1 MLGSLIS
8 AFENRRHFVLY
19 DWLATL
25 QSEIIRLNA
34 TRENL
39 AQPVFLGKLVDFY
52 TTSNKVSVSLEEAYW
67 YAGAVV
73 LCSAL
78 NVLVVHSY
86 MMAILHMG
94 MKFRVACCSLIY
106 RKSLRLSKTAL
117 GETTVGQVVNLLSN
131 DVNRFDVAVI
141 FLHYL
146 WIGPLATVII
156 TYLMWQE
163 ISWAAIVGVGFM
175 LAFIPLQAYLG
186 KRTSVLRLKTA
197 LRTDE
202 RVRLMN
208 EILSGIQV
216 IKMYTWEK
224 PFADLVAKA
233 RNQFRRFA
241 IYAHVRKRR
250 ENKTS
255 CEDSSATRSCTLT
268 QAKGQ
273 RVHIRKPRPGT
284 ELLSNRDLIITWFAA
299 YLGKRTSVLRLKTAL
314 RTDERVRLMNEILSG
329 IQVIK
334 MYTWEKPFADLV
346 AKARKQEIKQI
357 RATSYIRGVLTSFTM
372 FTTRICL
379 FCSILAFVLENNVI
393 TAKQVFVVSSFYN
406 ILRQTMTVFFPQ
418 GIAQVA
424 EASVSIKRLQNFMLY
439 EDTSKPVPTLSEI
452 QTSTKP
458 KVKKG
463 EETKESKDITPLSPT
478 KSGLEIP
485 RDDSKLT
492 DESNVSKE
500 TKIEESKG
508 NGSSNVAPLES
519 GEEEDAELAARVE
532 EDPRGVRLKHATA
545 KWIAAHH
552 ENTLT
557 DLSLTIKAGNPR
569 SVNEAVPVLMVL
581 RALLQDYM
589 DHHHMHTH
597 VAAHAE
603 GGGGRR
609 CQEHSQS
616 PNPNPTLNPSPCTP
630 LIAVIGPVG
639 AGKSS
644 LLHVLLRELPL
655 VAGSVHVGGTVSYA
669 SQEPWLFAGSVR
681 QNILFGQP
689 MDRPRYNTVVRR
701 CALDRDFSLLPHG
714 DKTVV
719 GERGVSLSGGQRARI
734 SLARAVYKRADIYL
748 LDDPLSAVDAHVGRH
763 LFESC
768 LVGYLR
774 NATRV
779 LVTHQLTFLRDVDQ
793 IIILKN
799 GTIAAAG
806 SFETLSASGL
816 DFASLLA
823 RGEEEER
830 PTTEPAAADL
840 EESPHGSFRI
850 RQMSIHSL
858 SSVDNLTATAPPEG
872 GREEAEMKS
881 AGAVSAQ
888 VYGAYLSASGHSLVV
903 TLMVAIAILAQVFGS
918 GSDWWTSYWVNLEE
932 KQPQELMNRIGS
944 NPPATLEAIQNV
956 TQSMLDD
963 VHYENSLISRY
974 ECIYIYTGMV
984 VALVVISL
992 LRSFMFFSMAMRAS
1006 TRLHNKMFSA
1016 ITRAPMRF
1024 FHVNPSGRIL
1034 NRFSKDMGAVDEVL
1048 PAALLDVLQI
1058 GLSLTGIV
1066 VVVAVVNYWLLLPT
1080 LLIGLVF
1087 YGLRIFYL
1095 ASSRSIKRL
1104 EGVTRSPVFSHLN
1117 ASLQGITT
1125 IRAFGAQEALVREF
1139 DNHQDLH
1146 SSAWYLFIATSRA
1159 FGFWLDLVCVVY
1171 IAIVT
1176 LSFLVLG
1183 QEVSGGNVGL
1193 AITQAI
1199 SLTGMF
1205 QWGMRQSTELE
1216 NQMTSVERIDEYS
1229 KIESEPPLQSPEG
1242 KRPPPSWPA
1251 EGRVEFRHMSLYY
1264 APGEPPVLRD
1274 LSLIILPRE
1283 KVGIVGRTGAGKS
1296 SLINALFRLAK
1307 VEGEIIIDG
1316 RETSALG
1323 LHELRSQISII
1334 PQEPVLFSGT
1344 MRHNLDPFD
1353 EYPDHVLWRA
1363 LEEVELKE
1371 AVMEL
1376 AAGLSSHMS
1385 EGGGNFSVGQ
1395 RQLVCLA
1402 RAVVRRNRLLVLD
1415 EATAN
1420 VDPQTDALIQTTIRN
1435 KFADCTVLTIAHRL
1449 HTVMDSDK
1457 VLVMDA
1463 GQMVEFDH
1471 PHILLSRP
1479 GGVLRGMV
1487 DQTGRAMADM
1497 LARIALQSYSK
1508 KQLSATASVTE

>member
-1 MLGSLIS
+1 MESSKKKGRPVHPRSTANPLSALTFAWTLPMFWSGLKKELEEHELYEPLEEHASGPLGDKFARLWEEEVARAGSKRTPSLLRVILRAYAGRCMLYGM
-8 AFENRRHFVLY
+8 VLM
-19 DWLATL
+19 LM
-25 QSEIIRLNA
+25 ECGIRV
-34 TRENL
+34 
-39 AQPVFLGKLVDFY
+39 AQPVFLGKLVEYYSPENENIDS
-52 TTSNKVSVSLEEAYW
+52 TEAYY

-78 NVLVVHSY
+78 NVFVVHPY

-141 FLHYL
+141 FVHYL
-146 WIGPLATVII
+146 WLGPLATIII
-156 TYLMWQE
+156 TYLMWLE
-163 ISWAAIVGVGFM
+163 ISWAAVVGVGFM

-233 RNQFRRFA
+233 RK
-241 IYAHVRKRR
+241 H
-250 ENKTS
+250 
-255 CEDSSATRSCTLT
+255 
-268 QAKGQ
+268 
-273 RVHIRKPRPGT
+273 
-284 ELLSNRDLIITWFAA
+284 
-299 YLGKRTSVLRLKTAL
+299 
-314 RTDERVRLMNEILSG
+314 
-329 IQVIK
+329 
-334 MYTWEKPFADLV
+334 
-346 AKARKQEIKQI
+346 EIKQI
-357 RATSYIRGVLTSFTM
+357 RATSYIRGVLTSFIM

-379 FCSILAFVLENNVI
+379 FCSILAYVLVHNVI
-393 TAKQVFVVSSFYN
+393 SAKQVFVITSFYN

-418 GIAQVA
+418 GIAQIA
-424 EASVSIKRLQNFMLY
+424 EAAISIKRLQNFMLY
-439 EDTSKPVPTLSEI
+439 EDTAKPVPGLAEI

-458 KVKKG
+458 KEGRETQVEREDLEPVVKEDLETQKVTPKKSETLETLAEHKG
-463 EETKESKDITPLSPT
+463 EEE
-478 KSGLEIP
+478 
-485 RDDSKLT
+485 
-492 DESNVSKE
+492 
-500 TKIEESKG
+500 KG
-508 NGSSNVAPLES
+508 NGATKLAPLET
-519 GEEEDAELAARVE
+519 GEEDEQELSMRIE
-532 EDPRGVRLKHATA
+532 EDSRGVRLKHANA
-545 KWIAAHH
+545 KWIAAHP

-557 DLSLTIKAGNPR
+557 DLSLTIKPGK
-569 SVNEAVPVLMVL
+569 
-581 RALLQDYM
+581 
-589 DHHHMHTH
+589 
-597 VAAHAE
+597 
-603 GGGGRR
+603 
-609 CQEHSQS
+609 
-616 PNPNPTLNPSPCTP
+616 

-655 VAGSVHVGGTVSYA
+655 QSGSVHIGGTISYA

-681 QNILFGQP
+681 QNILFGQA
-689 MDRPRYNTVVRR
+689 MDRPRYNAVVRR
-701 CALDRDFSLLPHG
+701 CALDRDFTLFPHG
-714 DKTVV
+714 DKTIV

-768 LVGYLR
+768 VVGYLR
-774 NATRV
+774 NTTRV
-779 LVTHQLTFLRDVDQ
+779 LVTHQLQFLRDVDQ

-806 SFETLSASGL
+806 DFETLSASGL

-823 RGEEEER
+823 RDEQDDEKTTPEQTPNAEPEE
-830 PTTEPAAADL
+830 L
-840 EESPHGSFRI
+840 VLQGSFRK
-850 RQMSIHSL
+850 RQMSINSV

-872 GREEAEMKS
+872 GREEAELRS
-881 AGAVSAQ
+881 AGAVSGK
-888 VYGAYLSASGHSLVV
+888 VYGAYLRASGHPLVV
-903 TLMVAIAILAQVFGS
+903 TLMAFVAVLAQLLGS

-932 KQPQELMNRIGS
+932 GSVPRVLQSLDLNATGNPVETSNR
-944 NPPATLEAIQNV
+944 LEDSLVENV
-956 TQSMLDD
+956 QYYPGGIT
-963 VHYENSLISRY
+963 RY
-974 ECIYIYTGMV
+974 DCIYIYTGMV

-1006 TRLHNKMFSA
+1006 TRLHNNMFES

-1048 PAALLDVLQI
+1048 PSALLDVLQI
-1058 GLSLTGIV
+1058 GLSLIGIV
-1066 VVVAVVNYWLLLPT
+1066 VVVAVINYWLLVPT
-1080 LLIGLVF
+1080 VAIGVVF

-1117 ASLQGITT
+1117 ATLQGITT
-1125 IRAFGAQEALVREF
+1125 IRAFGAQEALIREF

-1146 SSAWYLFIATSRA
+1146 SSAWYLFIASSRA

-1171 IAIVT
+1171 IGMVT
-1176 LSFLVLG
+1176 LSFLVFG
-1183 QEVSGGNVGL
+1183 QNEYGGNVGL
-1193 AITQAI
+1193 AITQAMG
-1199 SLTGMF
+1199 LTGMF

-1216 NQMTSVERIDEYS
+1216 NQMTSVERIEEYS
-1229 KIESEPPLQSPEG
+1229 NVESEPPLQSPAE
-1242 KRPPPSWPA
+1242 KKPPPSWPDA
-1251 EGRVEFRHMSLYY
+1251 GHIQFRHVYLYY
-1264 APGEPPVLRD
+1264 ALGEPPILKD
-1274 LSLIILPRE
+1274 LNFEIFPKE

-1296 SLINALFRLAK
+1296 SLINALFRLTTI
-1307 VEGEIIIDG
+1307 EGEIIIDG
-1316 RETSALG
+1316 RETSQLG

-1353 EYPDHVLWRA
+1353 EYPDQVLWRA

-1376 AAGLSSHMS
+1376 PAGLSSRMS

-1402 RAVVRRNRLLVLD
+1402 RAIIRRNRLLVLD

-1463 GQMVEFDH
+1463 GQMVEFSS
-1471 PHILLSRP
+1471 PHELLQREGGILRA
-1479 GGVLRGMV
+1479 MV
-1487 DQTGRAMADM
+1487 EQTGRSMADT
-1497 LARIALQSYSK
+1497 LARIALQAYEK
-1508 KQLSATASVTE
+1508 KRRPKTESAQ

>member
-1 MLGSLIS
+1 MESLKKKGRPPHPRAKANPLSALTFSWTLPIFCGGLKKELEEHELYEPLEEHASGPLGDKFARLWEEEVARASGKKRTPSLLRVILRAYAARCMLYG
-8 AFENRRHFVLY
+8 AVL
-19 DWLATL
+19 LFM
-25 QSEIIRLNA
+25 ECGIR
-34 TRENL
+34 L
-39 AQPVFLGKLVDFY
+39 AQPVFLGKLVEFYSPDEREKDDFTY
-52 TTSNKVSVSLEEAYW
+52 AYV
-67 YAGAVV
+67 YAGLVV

-78 NVLVVHSY
+78 NVFVVHPY

-131 DVNRFDVAVI
+131 DVNRFDVAII

-156 TYLMWQE
+156 TYLMWLE
-163 ISWAAIVGVGFM
+163 ISWAAVVGVGFM
-175 LAFIPLQAYLG
+175 LLFIPLQAYLG

-233 RNQFRRFA
+233 RK
-241 IYAHVRKRR
+241 H
-250 ENKTS
+250 
-255 CEDSSATRSCTLT
+255 
-268 QAKGQ
+268 
-273 RVHIRKPRPGT
+273 
-284 ELLSNRDLIITWFAA
+284 
-299 YLGKRTSVLRLKTAL
+299 
-314 RTDERVRLMNEILSG
+314 
-329 IQVIK
+329 
-334 MYTWEKPFADLV
+334 
-346 AKARKQEIKQI
+346 EIKQI
-357 RATSYIRGVLTSFTM
+357 RATSYIRGVLTSFIM

-379 FCSILAFVLENNVI
+379 FCSILAYVLVNNVI
-393 TAKQVFVVSSFYN
+393 SAKQVFVITSFYN

-418 GIAQVA
+418 GIAQIA
-424 EASVSIKRLQNFMLY
+424 EATISIKRLQSFMLY
-439 EDTSKPVPTLSEI
+439 EDTTKPVPGLAEI

-458 KVKKG
+458 KEGKDL
-463 EETKESKDITPLSPT
+463 EEPTKEDLETPKDTPKPSVTSESLSAEAETSKQ
-478 KSGLEIP
+478 
-485 RDDSKLT
+485 
-492 DESNVSKE
+492 DEA
-500 TKIEESKG
+500 KG
-508 NGSSNVAPLES
+508 NGTTATLAPLES
-519 GEEEDAELAARVE
+519 GEEDDQELAARVE
-532 EDPRGVRLKHATA
+532 EDARGVRLKHATA
-545 KWIAAHH
+545 KWIASHT

-557 DLSLTIKAGNPR
+557 DLSLTIKPGK
-569 SVNEAVPVLMVL
+569 
-581 RALLQDYM
+581 
-589 DHHHMHTH
+589 
-597 VAAHAE
+597 
-603 GGGGRR
+603 
-609 CQEHSQS
+609 
-616 PNPNPTLNPSPCTP
+616 

-655 VAGSVHVGGTVSYA
+655 QSGSVHIGGTVSYA

-681 QNILFGQP
+681 QNILFGQA

-701 CALDRDFSLLPHG
+701 CALDRDFALLPHG

-768 LVGYLR
+768 VVGYLR
-774 NATRV
+774 NTTRI
-779 LVTHQLTFLRDVDQ
+779 LVTHQLQFLRDVEQ

-806 SFETLSASGL
+806 NFDTLSASGL

-823 RGEEEER
+823 REEEE
-830 PTTEPAAADL
+830 EKKPALEQTPSLDN
-840 EESPHGSFRI
+840 EESVLQGSFRK
-850 RQMSIHSL
+850 RQMSIHSV

-872 GREEAEMKS
+872 GREEAELRS
-881 AGAVSAQ
+881 AGAVSGK
-888 VYGAYLSASGHSLVV
+888 VYGAYLRASGHPLLVF
-903 TLMVAIAILAQVFGS
+903 LMAFVAVLAQLLGS
-918 GSDWWTSYWVNLEE
+918 GSDWWTSYWVNNEE
-932 KQPQELMNRIGS
+932 AYSLQTVS
-944 NPPATLEAIQNV
+944 ALEAKVYNRSAGPIEAESALEQSFVENV
-956 TQSMLDD
+956 N
-963 VHYENSLISRY
+963 YGPGKPSRY
-974 ECIYIYTGMV
+974 DCIYIYTGMV
-984 VALVVISL
+984 VALVIISL

-1006 TRLHNKMFSA
+1006 TRLHNTMFAS

-1048 PAALLDVLQI
+1048 PSALLDVLQI
-1058 GLSLTGIV
+1058 GLSLIGIV

-1080 LLIGLVF
+1080 LAIGVIF

-1117 ASLQGITT
+1117 ATLQGITT
-1125 IRAFGAQEALVREF
+1125 IRAFGAQEALIREF

-1146 SSAWYLFIATSRA
+1146 SSAWYLFIASSRA

-1171 IAIVT
+1171 IGVVT
-1176 LSFLVLG
+1176 LSFVIFG
-1183 QEVSGGNVGL
+1183 QSEHGGNVGL
-1193 AITQAI
+1193 AITQAMG
-1199 SLTGMF
+1199 LTGMF

-1216 NQMTSVERIDEYS
+1216 NQMTSVERIQEYS
-1229 KIESEPPLQSPEG
+1229 NIESEPPLTSEPD
-1242 KRPPPSWPA
+1242 KKPPPSWPEA
-1251 EGRVEFRHMSLYY
+1251 GRVEFRHVFLYY
-1264 APGEPPVLRD
+1264 APGEPPVLKD
-1274 LSLIILPRE
+1274 LCFEIEPKE

-1296 SLINALFRLAK
+1296 SLINALFRLTTI
-1307 VEGEIIIDG
+1307 EGEIIIDG
-1316 RETSALG
+1316 RETSSMG
-1323 LHELRSQISII
+1323 LHELRSQVSII

-1353 EYPDHVLWRA
+1353 EYPDQVLWRA

-1376 AAGLSSHMS
+1376 PAGLSSRIS

-1402 RAVVRRNRLLVLD
+1402 RAIVRRNRLLVLD

-1471 PHILLSRP
+1471 PHNLLQKP
-1479 GGVLRGMV
+1479 GGVLAGMV
-1487 DQTGRAMADM
+1487 EQTGRSMADT
-1497 LARIALQSYSK
+1497 LARVALQAYEK
-1508 KQLSATASVTE
+1508 KYAPQEPQASGTQ